1 MPDNVT
7 VPGSSFWWLLADA
20 DHAALE
26 AAGQPRTYRDGDVL
40 CNEGDPTTHV
50 FVLLLGWVKISKV
63 SYEGKNVLQ
72 AVRGG
77 GDVVGEIAGSVTG
90 ARTATM
96 KAAGAVRALTVRS
109 DRFWDFI
116 DTHPAAGRAYRQ
128 ASVEWQQVSFA
139 QQKSLTLLNGGQ
151 RLAGLLIDLDGQ
163 RRRTGNGTDVQPPPL
178 SQEELASLIGASR
191 STVTRALQNWRS
203 RGIIGQGQRPVTL
216 LNRDWLLRHADR
228 AP

>member
-1 MPDNVT
+1 
-7 VPGSSFWWLLADA
+7 VPGSSFWWLLGDA
-20 DHAALE
+20 DRKDLE
-26 AAGQPRTYRDGDVL
+26 TAGRPHTYRDADVL

-50 FVLLLGWVKISKV
+50 FVLLSGWVKISKV
-63 SYEGKNVLQ
+63 SYDGKNVLQ

-90 ARTATM
+90 SRTATM
-96 KAAGAVRALTVRS
+96 KAAGTVRSLTVRS
-109 DRFWDFI
+109 VQFWDFI

-128 ASVEWQQVSFA
+128 ASVEWQQVSYA
-139 QQKSLTLLNGGQ
+139 QQKSLTLLNGAQ
-151 RLAGLLIDLDGQ
+151 RLAGLLIDLDDQG
-163 RRRTGNGTDVQPPPL
+163 RRAGDGADDSPPPL

-203 RGIIGQGQRPVTL
+203 RGIIGKSQRPVEL
-216 LNRDWLLRHADR
+216 LNREWLLRHADR